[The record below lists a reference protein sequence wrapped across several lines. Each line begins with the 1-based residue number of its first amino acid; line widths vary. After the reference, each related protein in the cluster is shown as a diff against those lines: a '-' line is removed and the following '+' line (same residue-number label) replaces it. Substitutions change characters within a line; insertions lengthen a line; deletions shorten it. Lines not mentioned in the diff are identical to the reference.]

1 MKLPLLLVSI
11 VDCVIAVDEH
21 AVCMLRLPLL
31 LLVFLLPGVAPL
43 HANGIARFIII
54 TIIIIIII
62 IEVVIL
68 ILIIIISMIAVSLG
82 VMYAPIIHRGCV
94 VSTYARP
101 HARVDVA
108 LRTHLAVQRDAPRY
122 RTHTLARRARRYELG
137 AIALVTPVLVPA
149 AVAHRVPRVQ
159 RHPRMGQAPW
169 EAVGY
174 QEAPHVYRLL
184 HHST

>member
-31 LLVFLLPGVAPL
+31 LLVLLLPGVALL
-43 HANGIARFIII
+43 HANGIARFII
-54 TIIIIIII
+54 IIIIIII

-122 RTHTLARRARRYELG
+122 RTHTLAGRARRYELG

-159 RHPRMGQAPW
+159 RHPRMGQAPG